1 MHFDVFWCKDNLSQA
16 FYSSEFELRDW
27 GGYLS
32 WILSASALKMEG
44 ENRETGGD
52 IQERCTIKVHLESSS
67 NHCDFQTPVPPAPGR
82 MQLAMDNFCEGNV
95 AQSAMNDRTEP
106 FLRCSDLR
114 VISGCHLH
122 RDTDDRKYVYIRRF
136 APLFI
141 ARLIF

>member
-1 MHFDVFWCKDNLSQA
+1 M
-16 FYSSEFELRDW
+16 
-27 GGYLS
+27 S

-114 VISGCHLH
+114 VISGCHLC
-122 RDTDDRKYVYIRRF
+122 RDTDDNRRQEIRIHSQVCPTLHCALDFLTNEEF
-136 APLFI
+136 AKEPCG
-141 ARLIF
+141 ARD